1 MIAGLGRLAQ
11 RAFTG
16 PGAKET
22 LKAALPG
29 AGLNLALGT
38 LTGGPVEGLAY
49 AAGDLLVNYPALR
62 AARKFSPGKQ
72 QQIKDL
78 ATGKITQSYAPS
90 MVENVTNIGASIG
103 SGALVSNL
111 LTPKQQQQTEAAA
124 QEFLAQQAQ
133 QVNPAL
139 QSQPQQLDQQILQ
152 RSVVNQLPL
161 NQQNLSPNTMY
172 QMQGL
177 EHTEFHYPG
186 VTLPPE
192 LLEMIR

>member
-16 PGAKET
+16 PTSKEV

-29 AGLNLALGT
+29 AGLNLALGA

-49 AAGDLLVNYPALR
+49 AAGDLLLNYPALR
-62 AARKFSPGKQ
+62 AARKFAPGKQ

-78 ATGKITQSYAPS
+78 ATGKLTQSYAPS

-103 SGALVSNL
+103 SGALVSSV
-111 LTPKQQQQTEAAA
+111 LTPKQQQAQTAA

-152 RSVVNQLPL
+152 RATVNQLPL

>member
-16 PGAKET
+16 PGSKEV

-38 LTGGPVEGLAY
+38 LTGGPAEGLAY
-49 AAGDLLVNYPALR
+49 AAGDLLLNYPALR
-62 AARKFSPGKQ
+62 AARKLAPGKR

-78 ATGKITQSYAPS
+78 ATGKVTESYSPS
-90 MVENVTNIGASIG
+90 MIENITNIGASVG

-111 LTPKQQQQTEAAA
+111 LAPKIPQTQAAA

-133 QVNPAL
+133 QINPAL
-139 QSQPQQLDQQILQ
+139 QSQPQQLQQQVLQ
-152 RSVVNQLPL
+152 RAAVNQLPL
-161 NQQNLSPNTMY
+161 SQQNLSPNTMY

-177 EHTEFHYPG
+177 EHTDFHYPG
-186 VTLPPE
+186 ITIPPE
-192 LLEMIR
+192 LREMMV

>member
-16 PGAKET
+16 PTSKEV
-22 LKAALPG
+22 LKTALPG

-38 LTGGPVEGLAY
+38 LTGGPAEGLAY
-49 AAGDLLVNYPALR
+49 AAGDLLLNYPALR
-62 AARKFSPGKQ
+62 AARKFAPGKQ

-90 MVENVTNIGASIG
+90 MVENITNIGASIG
-103 SGALVSNL
+103 SGALVSSV
-111 LTPKQQQQTEAAA
+111 LTPKQQQAETAA
-124 QEFLAQQAQ
+124 QQFLAQQAQ

-152 RSVVNQLPL
+152 RSVINQLPL

>member
-11 RAFTG
+11 RALTG
-16 PGAKET
+16 PGAKEA
-22 LKAALPG
+22 LKSALPG

-49 AAGDLLVNYPALR
+49 AAGDLLFNYPALR
-62 AARKFSPGKQ
+62 AARKPAPGSK

-78 ATGKITQSYAPS
+78 ATGKVTTSYAPS
-90 MVENVTNIGASIG
+90 AVENITNIGASIG
-103 SGALVSNL
+103 SGALVSSL
-111 LTPKQQQQTEAAA
+111 LAPKAPQAETAA

-139 QSQPQQLDQQILQ
+139 QSQPQQLQQQILQ
-152 RSVVNQLPL
+152 RATVNNLPL

-177 EHTEFHYPG
+177 EHTDFHYPG
-186 VTLPPE
+186 ITLPPE
-192 LLEMIR
+192 LREMIT